1 MCYTL
6 VIEIKREHKMPTLNP
21 RINVTFEPELNEQL
35 NALAVLE
42 HKSSSKLVKELV
54 IEALEKRED
63 IYLSDVADKRDKKGA
78 KKISHTDAWK

>member
-1 MCYTL
+1 
-6 VIEIKREHKMPTLNP
+6 MPTLNP

-35 NALAVLE
+35 SALAALE

-63 IYLSDVADKRDKKGA
+63 IYLSNIADKRDKKGV